1 MPIVQSNNSRA
12 ANCIA
17 VDFEVLDAYLLDGSP
32 PKAQVVDKVLKDR
45 SELPAAAA
53 FYRGI
58 EMLGAKTPDLTLIA
72 LRLVLAGKRADD
84 ESVVRLRQIVDR
96 ARAGGEQKAD
106 AVQAYRREVQ

>member
-1 MPIVQSNNSRA
+1 VQSNNSRA

-17 VDFEVLDAYLLDGSP
+17 VDFEILDAYLLDGSP

-45 SELPAAAA
+45 SDLPAAAA

-84 ESVVRLRQIVDR
+84 EAVVRLRQIVETARSNEAGR
-96 ARAGGEQKAD
+96 AE
-106 AVQAYRREVQ
+106 AVEAYRRELG